1 MDLIDKHERFAW
13 RYRLSRKKRHPAD
26 EIIGISR
33 LEKSIFCLAI
43 FREIELDI
51 GCVVLLTELANR
63 VALTDLARTRDEQRL
78 SFNGSLPTIKLIS
91 DFPAQHKLSHR
102 LDK

>member
-43 FREIELDI
+43 FHEVEFDV
-51 GCVVLLTELANR
+51 GCVVGFAKRANR
-63 VALTDLARTRDEQRL
+63 IAFADLARTRDE
-78 SFNGSLPTIKLIS
+78 
-91 DFPAQHKLSHR
+91 
-102 LDK
+102 